1 MRSRLTKTVAS
12 MDGNDVAPLVSA
24 SALRD
29 ATNVSAQN
37 AVAQMMSRAKPDIIF
52 SYGISS
58 DVALIRRLGR
68 ETDMIVE
75 RAAEPRYKT
84 VAGRSS

>member
-52 SYGISS
+52 SLR
-58 DVALIRRLGR
+58 DFKRRR
-68 ETDMIVE
+68 IDTPP
-75 RAAEPRYKT
+75 RARDRHDCRARGGTT
-84 VAGRSS
+84 V